1 MRPPGPGQCPA
12 DSDGRTDTP
21 QGVGGPPAGNPLPHA
36 AVRVMHHV
44 LFDIEREATAH
55 PPAATACHYTQLQEH
70 AKLINK

>member
-1 MRPPGPGQCPA
+1 
-12 DSDGRTDTP
+12 
-21 QGVGGPPAGNPLPHA
+21 
-36 AVRVMHHV
+36 MHHV